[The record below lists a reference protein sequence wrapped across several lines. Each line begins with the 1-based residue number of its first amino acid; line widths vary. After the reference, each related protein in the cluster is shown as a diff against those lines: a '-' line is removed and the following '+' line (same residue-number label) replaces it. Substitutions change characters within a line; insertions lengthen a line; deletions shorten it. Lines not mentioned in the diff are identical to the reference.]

1 MLPAE
6 IPGFYLLK
14 KNTIGSNIG
23 WDDQYSHYRLPYT
36 TDTEINQ

>member
-23 WDDQYSHYRLPYT
+23 WDDTVTIGILSIQKS
-36 TDTEINQ
+36 TDMY